1 MPTPPNDLYV
11 NAVIQHCTPKNN
23 SADKEI
29 TIVMVRLM
37 ALCFAEER
45 CTNRVETMGT
55 REHTHGA
62 AMRNKTKNKYNTTN
76 TLGNATSTFHMMIHF
91 CMIGSQ
97 ASRSMIYLK
106 LIFCV
111 C

>member
-11 NAVIQHCTPKNN
+11 NAVIQHCTLKDN

-76 TLGNATSTFHMMIHF
+76 TFGNATSTFHMMIHF

-97 ASRSMIYLK
+97 ASTSMIYLK